1 MAELKEINNPTG
13 NWAVKKEPDKKYAE
27 FLNRYFKLIVILI
40 GLVVLFAGYYIVIL
54 PKWEMNLER
63 SVDLS
68 TLQNEVY
75 KLQTESEFLSQYSN
89 QIIEFT
95 PVEERQ
101 LALAL
106 PSVFDLPS
114 IIIQLTKLASDH
126 KFIVESIQADEA
138 SANNLS
144 DSRLK
149 KVDIEMAVSGLASND
164 YGSFSQFIEALES
177 SLMIFDVKA
186 ISFTPAKSGYKLE
199 LATYYYQD

>member
-114 IIIQLTKLASDH
+114 IIIQLTK
-126 KFIVESIQADEA
+126 
-138 SANNLS
+138 
-144 DSRLK
+144 
-149 KVDIEMAVSGLASND
+149 
-164 YGSFSQFIEALES
+164 FSH
-177 SLMIFDVKA
+177 
-186 ISFTPAKSGYKLE
+186 YH
-199 LATYYYQD
+199 